1 MHGNRSGDLE
11 GVQGTMNPSD
21 LGCAWRLAKF
31 RSDSDEVV

>member
-21 LGCAWRLAKF
+21 LGGVPGGLPNFAQF
-31 RSDSDEVV
+31 R